1 MSRSEV
7 TASWLAGA
15 MMNLQRGADWADV
28 AFGNDVHD
36 LRRRVPVALAAAH
49 ARARAGHDATTST
62 SRRVYGNGLWEF
74 QYEELARELLVIDG
88 SRIAKFGG
96 YQLVVFADH
105 VFFPLR
111 YTDRAGVPIERARL
125 ERPVSAQRERL
136 FGAHSPEIERVE
148 PFLDEA
154 WEELAP
160 PDEHEVFPQLGPDA
174 QLVVVAYA
182 CNLEA
187 GVLQVEWGMAEHV
200 SDGELRWGQHSTLPL
215 AAAPLAAA
223 SGSLTLAGHGAG
235 APWFDSAKEPEIT
248 LGLRRPGD
256 IKLDV
261 PPQTEY
267 RPDEPQ
273 IQDND
278 EDR

>member
-1 MSRSEV
+1 
-7 TASWLAGA
+7 
-15 MMNLQRGADWADV
+15 MNLRGADWADG
-28 AFGNDVHD
+28 AFGDDVHK
-36 LRRRVPVALAAAH
+36 LRLRIPVALAAAH
-49 ARARAGHDATTST
+49 TRARAGHDATAST

-74 QYEELARELLVIDG
+74 QYEELARELLGIDG

-96 YQLVVFADH
+96 YQLVVLADH

-111 YTDRAGVPIERARL
+111 YSDRAGVPVERARL

-136 FGAHSPEIERVE
+136 FGAHAPEIERVE
-148 PFLDEA
+148 PLLDEA
-154 WEELAP
+154 WEELVPA
-160 PDEHEVFPQLGPDA
+160 DQHEVFPQLGQDT

-187 GVLQVEWGMAEHV
+187 GVLQVEWGQAEHV
-200 SDGELRWGQHSTLPL
+200 GDGELRWGEHSMLPL
-215 AAAPLAAA
+215 PATPLVAAA
-223 SGSLTLAGHGAG
+223 GGLTLAGHATG

-248 LGLRRPGD
+248 LGLRHPGD
-256 IKLDV
+256 VKLEV
-261 PPQTEY
+261 PPQTEH

-273 IQDND
+273 TQDND